1 MQGRPADGGTIAHR
15 INPTMKP
22 GTLYIVATPI
32 GNLADLTLR
41 AADVLKSVN
50 LVAAEDTRRTRKLLS
65 HLDISKPV
73 TSYREENRKRA
84 AQSITTKLLDGKSVA
99 LVSDAGTPG
108 LSDPGHYLVHEALE
122 KGISVV
128 PIPGVSALAAAL
140 SVSGL
145 PLDRFV
151 FEGFLP
157 ARQAARRRRLL
168 ELAATGYSII
178 IYESPRR
185 ILATLSDLSEIL
197 GDRNVVVAREITK
210 IYEEF
215 LRGKASEV
223 AASLR
228 NRDVRGEITLLVE
241 GGEPPSV
248 PAELDRAVQALR
260 KEGLSAKRTASIL
273 ADLTGESRQA
283 IYKMASEIEP
293 GKR

>member
-1 MQGRPADGGTIAHR
+1 
-15 INPTMKP
+15 MKP

-73 TSYREENRKRA
+73 TSYREENRQRA
-84 AQSITTKLLDGKSVA
+84 AQNITTKLLDGKSVA

-108 LSDPGHYLVHEALE
+108 LSDPGHYLVQAALE
-122 KGISVV
+122 KGIPVV

-223 AASLR
+223 ATSLR